1 MSSEKIWVSLDLGY
15 ASIGWT
21 AAKRGDDPL
30 APEVLGAGSV
40 FFEPDRCLASD
51 RRTFRRQRRH
61 VRATRT
67 RIRRMKEF
75 LLAQG
80 VITPKIAEELH
91 LASNPWEL
99 AAEALQ
105 GKKVLTPAELWAVLL
120 WYAHNRGYDGNRL
133 WSRHS
138 RVASGDGDGS
148 EAQEAKDG
156 AKRVKEA
163 QRVMDALKTDTMAET
178 VLAIENADGEK
189 WRESKGN
196 AEGLGYKARR
206 MAFPRDT
213 VVKEVRRILEA
224 HLAPAIPGLTKE
236 VVDLIVADPLD
247 EKDALRGAPG
257 IPRVY
262 LGGYL
267 FGQVRPRFDNRIL
280 TPCPIS
286 GQHTPSKTSNAFLA
300 FRWAELLST
309 VRVGR
314 GVLSKEGR
322 GLYKSEM
329 EELNDHMEKYGRFTP
344 GDFKKKVREL
354 TGGTEEN
361 DNLEKLFMVPGSDER
376 LIRYPGLALLDKKF
390 GMDAFKDDADSQ
402 KKLNLLSHKLA
413 LGKTVGKEEIK
424 PLLID
429 PKKAEKKTIKYPLSA
444 ELSKLSGR
452 APYTSSV
459 LKQATEEIFAGK
471 DPRAEGGV
479 LYVGAAKPDPL
490 TSEAYF
496 TEALTKNPTKDS
508 RQVLEEQIDRET
520 NNHLVRHRIKILTRL
535 LQDIVKTYAG
545 DDPSRVENIV
555 IEVSRDLRDFSG
567 MKAKQVTAEINN
579 RRRPWLNA
587 QEELAKDLG
596 SSAESLTPGSIRKAR
611 IARAMG
617 YACPYTGKK
626 FDSKDIDG
634 KNVDLDHIIP
644 HSKRQTDA
652 LDDLVLTFQEV
663 NRLKSNRTAI
673 QFVKEFGGQTVPG
686 TNLTIRTEKQFKE
699 YVDALRWT
707 PGTEDKKIFEKRKEN
722 LLMPTADEA
731 GMTPGMGTQTSVINK
746 LAQRAIV
753 GWFRSRKCAFKQT
766 RIKTVPSAITSEVR
780 SQFDLLGIL
789 AESDSRLTVTYQETK
804 TDIETGEPIPVG
816 EPKTKTIPKGEMR
829 DLTHM
834 HHAVDAIAILLTR
847 MLLST
852 DNEDETQKIWNAMRK
867 RRVFDEERA
876 LLEATKLFKFTDD
889 NKFKLRDDLPKE
901 LMASIR
907 KALGE
912 LRTTPYFSKRVGRL
926 DIEQTQWRV
935 LNVADGMV
943 TLRQRDAEGKPK
955 TSDPIPVDNVFGL
968 NPKGGKGKIKANK
981 AVYQIASN
989 YALAY
994 YDDLATAEPQIIR
1007 TCYAWQTIQKIEEA
1021 HGGKK
1026 PHLLRK
1032 GDLVKIK
1039 RSIRRNGKRED
1050 KWYIWTVRSVKA
1062 GQTGITLDLSFPY
1075 HASTQSP
1082 AGVTYAWREVNF
1094 ENLLK
1099 NKAFRRLPHNLTGVP
1114 AKPIK
1119 DAPQDKPPRG
1129 RKKTKGKACPTTSS
1143 KSPDT
1148 NEQLSL
1154 SGMDS

>member
-80 VITPKIAEELH
+80 VITPEIAEEQH

-138 RVASGDGDGS
+138 QNASGGSDGG
-148 EAQEAKDG
+148 EAQEAKED

-163 QRVMDALKTDTMAET
+163 KKQMEALHTATMAET
-178 VLAIENADGEK
+178 VLAIEEADMEK
-189 WRESKGN
+189 WCQAKGST
-196 AEGLGYKARR
+196 EGLGYKARR
-206 MAFPRDT
+206 MAFDRDT

-224 HLAPAIPGLTKE
+224 HLAPAIPGLTAE
-236 VVDLIVADPLD
+236 VVRLLLADPVK
-247 EKDALRGAPG
+247 EPDALRGVEG
-257 IPRVY
+257 IPRIY

-280 TPCPIS
+280 TPCPIT
-286 GQHTPSKTSNAFLA
+286 GEHTPSKTSDAFLA
-300 FRWAELLST
+300 FRWAHLLST

-329 EELNDHMEKYGRFTP
+329 EELNKHMEKYGRFTP
-344 GDFKKKVREL
+344 GDFKKKVRKL

-390 GMDAFKDDADSQ
+390 GMDAFEEDENSQ
-402 KKLNLLSHKLA
+402 KTLRLLSHKLA
-413 LGKTVGKEEIK
+413 LGKKVSKEEIK
-424 PLLID
+424 PLLKD
-429 PKKAEKKTIKYPLSA
+429 PKQAEKKTIKYPLSA

-459 LKQATEEIFAGK
+459 LKKITEEIFAGK
-471 DPRAEGGV
+471 DPWAEGGT
-479 LYVGAAKPDPL
+479 LDKKQEKPDPL
-490 TSEAYF
+490 TSEAFF
-496 TEALTKNPTKDS
+496 TEALAKAPKKNS

-596 SSAESLTPGSIRKAR
+596 RSVESLTPGSVRKAR

-617 YACPYTGKK
+617 YTCPYTGKK
-626 FDSKDIDG
+626 FDSQDIAG

-652 LDDLVLTFQEV
+652 LDDLVLTFRQV
-663 NRLKSNRTAI
+663 NEMKGNRTAV
-673 QFVKEFGGQTVPG
+673 QFIREEGGNPVPG
-686 TNLTIRTEKQFKE
+686 TSLTLFTKEQFEK

-707 PGTEDKKIFEKRKEN
+707 PGTEDKKIFDKRKEN
-722 LLMPTADEA
+722 LLMPTADDA

-804 TDIETGEPIPVG
+804 TDVETGELIPVG

-852 DNEDETQKIWNAMRK
+852 DDEDETTRLWNAMRK
-867 RRVFDEERA
+867 RHAYGEDRA
-876 LLEATKLFKFTDD
+876 RLEATHLFTFSND
-889 NKFKLRDDLPKE
+889 NKFKLRDDLPDT

-912 LRTTPYFSKRVGRL
+912 LRTVPYFSKRVGRL
-926 DIEQTQWRV
+926 DITQNQWRV
-935 LNVADGMV
+935 EKVENGKV
-943 TLRQRDAEGKPK
+943 TLSQRNATTGKKDKKEPLE
-955 TSDPIPVDNVFGL
+955 DNVFGL
-968 NPKGGKGKIKANK
+968 YPKGGKGKLKANK
-981 AVYQIASN
+981 AVYMFPSN
-989 YALAY
+989 YAIAY
-994 YDDLATAEPQIIR
+994 YDDLSIGKPEVIRSCHIWRQIED
-1007 TCYAWQTIQKIEEA
+1007 YAKA

-1039 RSIRRNGKRED
+1039 RDGE
-1050 KWYIWTVRSVKA
+1050 WYIWSVDSIMNDA
-1062 GQTGITLDLSFPY
+1062 RDGILLDLAFPY
-1075 HASTQSP
+1075 SAEGRLS
-1082 AGVTYAWREVNF
+1082 GVTYFLRNRRF
-1094 ENLLK
+1094 TNLLK
-1099 NKAFRRLPHNLTGVP
+1099 NKAFRRLTHNLTGVP

-1119 DAPQDKPPRG
+1119 PETQTKPPRG

-1148 NEQLSL
+1148 NAQLSL
-1154 SGMDS
+1154 PEMDS